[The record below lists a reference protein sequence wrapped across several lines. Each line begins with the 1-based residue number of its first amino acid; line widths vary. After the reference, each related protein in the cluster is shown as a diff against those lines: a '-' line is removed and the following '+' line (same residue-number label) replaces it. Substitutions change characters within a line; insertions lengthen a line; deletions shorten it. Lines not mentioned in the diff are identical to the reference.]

1 MCVRVCERERE
12 RERESK
18 RERARARARARERE
32 SERERNLFWRSLE
45 ILDTKGVDSD
55 DLDPEVQ
62 APFEAPV
69 DTCVL

>member
-1 MCVRVCERERE
+1 MIESVCVCVC
-12 RERESK
+12 
-18 RERARARARARERE
+18 ARRCR
-32 SERERNLFWRSLE
+32 SHLFWRSLE

-69 DTCVL
+69 DTCVREIFIFSGTVCFN

>member
-1 MCVRVCERERE
+1 VCVRESERAPPP
-12 RERESK
+12 
-18 RERARARARARERE
+18 ARARAR
-32 SERERNLFWRSLE
+32 ERERNLFWRSLE